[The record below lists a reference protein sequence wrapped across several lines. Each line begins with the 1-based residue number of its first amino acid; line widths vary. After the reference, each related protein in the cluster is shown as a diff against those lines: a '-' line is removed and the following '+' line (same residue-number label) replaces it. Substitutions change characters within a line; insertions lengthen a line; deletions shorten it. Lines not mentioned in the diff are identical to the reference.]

1 MVDSS
6 GELYSQMSCHGS
18 NTPQL
23 LTTCKLQSQGPTP
36 MPVGLMRAADALR
49 YVPAH
54 LYYFKRDQLLAL
66 LRRAGF
72 EPVFVRTYGR
82 WRSRRGPARRAYDA
96 ARDALCLGNKIR
108 VIARKR

>member
-1 MVDSS
+1 
-6 GELYSQMSCHGS
+6 
-18 NTPQL
+18 
-23 LTTCKLQSQGPTP
+23 